1 MIIIISCV
9 IVRCVVARKTLK
21 NCISQLCK
29 NNNNH
34 TKSNVH
40 ARVRVHRLL
49 LKSSSFSMA
58 CIYSYIILFYYRF
71 GSSTY
76 YIMYLVDLFTFISR
90 AMKTVCVHHLNI
102 LMPLASKAEADETSH
117 AHLGNIQ
124 RDVSSRPI

>member
-49 LKSSSFSMA
+49 FKIFFVLDVFV
-58 CIYSYIILFYYRF
+58 YIHI
-71 GSSTY
+71 
-76 YIMYLVDLFTFISR
+76 
-90 AMKTVCVHHLNI
+90 
-102 LMPLASKAEADETSH
+102 
-117 AHLGNIQ
+117 
-124 RDVSSRPI
+124 

>member
-1 MIIIISCV
+1 MIMIISCV

-40 ARVRVHRLL
+40 ARVRVLFIFFVHDV
-49 LKSSSFSMA
+49 FV
-58 CIYSYIILFYYRF
+58 YIILFYYRF

-90 AMKTVCVHHLNI
+90 AMKTVCFI
-102 LMPLASKAEADETSH
+102 ISTYSCRWLAKPK
-117 AHLGNIQ
+117 
-124 RDVSSRPI
+124 R